1 MKGPARVL
9 TWLYRRLLP
18 RTDDRA
24 ALRPLWQ
31 RVVGLARE
39 PQWYAKGG
47 LADTKAGRFDAI
59 TLVLGLVLLR
69 MEREPDLIAPSARL
83 TELFISDMEGQLR
96 EGGMGDP
103 TVGKQIGKLM
113 GVLAGRTGAL
123 RDGLV
128 AEDPA
133 VLVGAVAR
141 NASLIEGADPALI
154 AAELR
159 VIAAQLEGLEAA
171 RLLSGEIER

>member
-1 MKGPARVL
+1 ML

-31 RVVGLARE
+31 RVVAIARE

-47 LADTKAGRFDAI
+47 VADTKAGRFDCV

-69 MEREPDLIAPSARL
+69 MEREAALITPAARL
-83 TELFISDMEGQLR
+83 TELFVADMEGQLR

-113 GVLAGRTGAL
+113 GVLAGRTSAL
-123 RDGLV
+123 RQGL
-128 AEDPA
+128 AAQDPA
-133 VLVGAVAR
+133 VLTAAVAR
-141 NASLIEGADPALI
+141 NASLIEGADPALV

-159 VIAAQLEGLEAA
+159 HIAAQLEGLAA
-171 RLLSGEIER
+171 AHLLAGEIER

>member
-1 MKGPARVL
+1 ML
-9 TWLYRRLLP
+9 TWLYRRLWP
-18 RTDDRA
+18 QTDDRA

-31 RVVGLARE
+31 RVVEIARE

-47 LADTKAGRFDAI
+47 MADTKAGRFDCI
-59 TLVLGLVLLR
+59 TLVLALVLLR
-69 MEREPDLIAPSARL
+69 MEREPDLISPAARL
-83 TELFISDMEGQLR
+83 TELFVADMEGQLR

-123 RDGLV
+123 REGL
-128 AEDPA
+128 AA
-133 VLVGAVAR
+133 VGSAALTAAVER

-159 VIAAQLEGLEAA
+159 HIAAQLNGLDAA
-171 RLLSGEIER
+171 QLLAGEIER